1 MLIATRDRY
10 FGNAKKHWSI
20 LRCQHKIMRIY
31 GNRQL
36 KTVPGQRTRPTAA
49 RVREALFNIWGGSL
63 AQSRWL
69 DLCAGNGSMGAEA
82 LCRGASRVV
91 GIEQY
96 GKACKVIEH
105 NWQQVAREEQSY
117 EILKGDILVKI
128 KKLTGQQ
135 FDWIYFDPPYDS
147 YLYLPVLKAIA
158 SLNLVTPE
166 GAIAVEHNPRLWQA
180 KEVSGLE
187 IYRTKTYG
195 NTTLSFYAVAD
206 SLNRV

>member
-1 MLIATRDRY
+1 
-10 FGNAKKHWSI
+10 
-20 LRCQHKIMRIY
+20 MRIY